1 LCGQKDIDKTDR
13 QSKKTMTGT
22 MQITDNNSG
31 KTFADIC
38 ERYGLNIASVQ
49 KAFVRKYD
57 GGFDRA
63 MEVEKK
69 HWSDLPPLQK
79 IAGVAKAAPEKKAT
93 IKPVKPEVANV
104 VVNEPKKKVVIEH
117 VQPKTKAFNLA
128 DMRDSLY
135 MALLF
140 LAPIGHAILVWNEA
154 WARYGQKGFFAGLT
168 MIIITLAALL
178 LCLDDTKG
186 ITNKTALYLVGILDF
201 CAFFLHREEFG
212 TDPVSTGFAVIIP
225 LCSFAALYMLREV
238 KNL

>member
-1 LCGQKDIDKTDR
+1 MTMQLDIDKNG
-13 QSKKTMTGT
+13 Q
-22 MQITDNNSG
+22 
-31 KTFADIC
+31 TFADIC
-38 ERYGLNIASVQ
+38 KQYGIAIGAVQ
-49 KAFVRKYD
+49 KAFVRKYE
-57 GGFDRA
+57 GGFDRT
-63 MEVEKK
+63 MEVEEK
-69 HWSDLPPLQK
+69 HWKDLPPLQK
-79 IAGVAKAAPEKKAT
+79 IAGVAKVAPEKKAT
-93 IKPVKPEVANV
+93 VKPSKPETANV
-104 VVNEPKKKVVIEH
+104 VVSEPKKKVAIEH
-117 VQPKTKAFNLA
+117 IQPQTKAFNLA
-128 DMRDSLY
+128 DIRDNLY

-168 MIIITLAALL
+168 MAIITLAALL

-212 TDPVSTGFAVIIP
+212 SDPVSTGFAVIIP

>member
-1 LCGQKDIDKTDR
+1 
-13 QSKKTMTGT
+13 MTAT
-22 MQITDNNSG
+22 MQTDN

-38 ERYGLNIASVQ
+38 KEYGLNIASVQ
-49 KAFVRKYD
+49 KSFKRTFD
-57 GGFDRA
+57 EGFDRA
-63 MEVEKK
+63 MEVQPE
-69 HWSDLPPLQK
+69 HWQKLPPLQK
-79 IAGVAKAAPEKKAT
+79 IAGGVKVAQEKKAT
-93 IKPVKPEVANV
+93 VKPAKPETANV

-128 DMRDSLY
+128 DMRDSMY

-154 WARYGQKGFFAGLT
+154 WGRYGQKGFFAGLT
-168 MIIITLAALL
+168 MAIITLAALL

-212 TDPVSTGFAVIIP
+212 SDPVSTGFAVIIP

>member
-1 LCGQKDIDKTDR
+1 MAA
-13 QSKKTMTGT
+13 TMN
-22 MQITDNNSG
+22 ITDNRQ
-31 KTFADIC
+31 TFADIC
-38 ERYGLNIASVQ
+38 EQYGLNIASVQ
-49 KAFVRKYD
+49 KSFKRTFG

-63 MEVEKK
+63 MEVKPE
-69 HWSDLPPLQK
+69 HWQSLPPLQK
-79 IAGVAKAAPEKKAT
+79 IAGGVKVAPENKVA
-93 IKPVKPEVANV
+93 IKQAKPEVANV
-104 VVNEPKKKVVIEH
+104 VVNEPKKKAVIDH

-128 DMRDSLY
+128 DMRDSMY

-168 MIIITLAALL
+168 MTIITLAALL

-212 TDPVSTGFAVIIP
+212 ADPVSTGFAVIIP

>member
-1 LCGQKDIDKTDR
+1 
-13 QSKKTMTGT
+13 MTAT
-22 MQITDNNSG
+22 MQTDN

-38 ERYGLNIASVQ
+38 KEYGLKIASVQ
-49 KAFVRKYD
+49 KAFVREYD
-57 GGFDRA
+57 GGFDRT
-63 MEVEKK
+63 MEVEEK
-69 HWSDLPPLQK
+69 HWNDLPPLQK
-79 IAGVAKAAPEKKAT
+79 IAGGAKVAKEKKVT
-93 IKPVKPEVANV
+93 VKPVKPETANV
-104 VVNEPKKKVVIEH
+104 VVNEPKKKVIIEH
-117 VQPKTKAFNLA
+117 IQPQTKAFNLA
-128 DMRDSLY
+128 DIRDNLY

-168 MIIITLAALL
+168 MAIITLAALL

-186 ITNKTALYLVGILDF
+186 ITNKTALYLVGVLDF

-212 TDPVSTGFAVIIP
+212 SDPVSTGFAVIIP

>member
-1 LCGQKDIDKTDR
+1 MQLDIDKNG
-13 QSKKTMTGT
+13 Q
-22 MQITDNNSG
+22 
-31 KTFADIC
+31 TFADIC
-38 ERYGLNIASVQ
+38 TEYGLKIASVQ
-49 KAFVRKYD
+49 KAFVRKYESA
-57 GGFDRA
+57 FDRA
-63 MEVEKK
+63 MEVEAK
-69 HWSDLPPLQK
+69 HWNDLPPLRK
-79 IAGVAKAAPEKKAT
+79 VAGGVKVASEKKAT
-93 IKPVKPEVANV
+93 VKPSKPEVANV

-128 DMRDSLY
+128 DMRDSMY
-135 MALLF
+135 MSLLF

-168 MIIITLAALL
+168 MTIITLAALL